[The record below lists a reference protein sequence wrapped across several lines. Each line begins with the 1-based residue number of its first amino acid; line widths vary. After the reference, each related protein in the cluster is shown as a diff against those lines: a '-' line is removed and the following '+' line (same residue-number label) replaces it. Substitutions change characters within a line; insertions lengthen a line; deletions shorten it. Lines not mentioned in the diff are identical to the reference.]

1 MDSGDVRGL
10 DAPPAPSRLRWIA
23 VALCM
28 LYGFA
33 KLTGS
38 QFTVLDSELEK
49 PLGRVS
55 GFWLT
60 WYYFGYS
67 PVYKTFVA
75 LAEIGGS
82 LLLAIPR
89 TALLGALFLLPVMV
103 NVVAIDV
110 CYGVD
115 PGATLVALLIC
126 ACLWLV
132 IRPHA
137 SRLKEAVLLPGSS
150 TSPLRFASLGLLLAA
165 AFGVAYWAANVNNRL
180 PTPIDGAWSVALPA
194 GGSTAPS
201 PTDVFFE
208 RNRAHL
214 ATFRLSDG
222 REEAHHFEVDDAGSI
237 HVWQTWLAKG
247 TLLYAGRI
255 RDDGV
260 MELKSVGAAT
270 PSSMMLRRRPRR

>member
-1 MDSGDVRGL
+1 MPTR
-10 DAPPAPSRLRWIA
+10 ARWVA
-23 VALCM
+23 VVFCL

-33 KLTGS
+33 KLNGS
-38 QFTVLDSELEK
+38 QFTVLDSELSK

-75 LAEIGGS
+75 LAEIGGG

-110 CYGVD
+110 CYGID

-126 ACLWLV
+126 GCLWLV

-137 SRLKEAVLLPGSS
+137 ARLKEAVLLPASS
-150 TSPLRFASLGLLLAA
+150 TSQWRLASLGLLLAV
-165 AFGVAYWAANVNNRL
+165 AFCVAYWTANFNNRQ
-180 PTPIDGAWSVALPA
+180 PTPIDGVWSLALPEGA
-194 GGSTAPS
+194 STAPS

-222 REEAHHFEVDDAGSI
+222 RDEAHHFEIDDAGSI
-237 HVWQTWLAKG
+237 RVWQAWLTKG
-247 TLLYAGRI
+247 TL
-255 RDDGV
+255 
-260 MELKSVGAAT
+260 
-270 PSSMMLRRRPRR
+270 